1 MSITSNYKQRKED
14 IEESFSL
21 LDFLLSIETHRGKEI
36 KNDILGNSLVV
47 SQGMQCVVKA
57 QFLMVLYNL
66 VESTVYDC
74 LNAIYDAILDDALVY
89 GSLSTEMKQIWR
101 EYLRKRGL
109 SEDFSKSEEEITNM
123 PIHFSE
129 LAVNISGSLDYR
141 KIQDVFSK
149 HGCVLDDTKR
159 LIVADSFLVVKNR
172 RNQLAHGDISFSAC
186 GSNYML
192 SDLFKFK
199 SDIVDYMAV
208 LVAKTQEFIK
218 SDLYKRMDE
227 DIKLCQTTV

>member
-1 MSITSNYKQRKED
+1 M
-14 IEESFSL
+14 
-21 LDFLLSIETHRGKEI
+21 
-36 KNDILGNSLVV
+36 VV
-47 SQGMQCVVKA
+47 
-57 QFLMVLYNL
+57 Y
-66 VESTVYDC
+66 
-74 LNAIYDAILDDALVY
+74 
-89 GSLSTEMKQIWR
+89 
-101 EYLRKRGL
+101 
-109 SEDFSKSEEEITNM
+109 
-123 PIHFSE
+123 
-129 LAVNISGSLDYR
+129 LDYR

-172 RNQLAHGDISFSAC
+172 RNQLAHGDILFSAC

-227 DIKLCQTTV
+227 DIKSCKTTV